1 MINKELFEA
10 IMGFDVIEFEVI
22 NTDGKPEKIDYYPAS
37 LPRVRCIDWKPTL
50 LSINI
55 YEFAHK
61 NLKEWA
67 NLQGYWLHS
76 HGCHSLINGS
86 YIESGSAF
94 ISLNSDIPTNIF
106 KITLSTEFEA
116 IFEAAKYVL
125 NTPMKTDPKSKA
137 ISLDKTYTT
146 RNGKK
151 AKVYYLDAGGS
162 LPVHGSIF
170 VDGEWIMKN
179 WTINGLRNSNF
190 TQSDLDLIEVLK

>member
-10 IMGFDVIEFEVI
+10 IMGFEVVEFEVVNI
-22 NTDGKPEKIDYYPAS
+22 EEKPEKIIYYSDA
-37 LPRVRCIDWKPTL
+37 LPKI

-76 HGCHSLINGS
+76 LGCHSLVNDT
-86 YIESGSAF
+86 YVESGSAF

-106 KITLSTEFEA
+106 KITLSTELEA

-125 NTPMKTDPKSKA
+125 NTPIKTDTKSKA

-162 LPVHGSIF
+162 LPVHGSIY

-190 TQSDLDLIEVLK
+190 TQSDLDLIEELK